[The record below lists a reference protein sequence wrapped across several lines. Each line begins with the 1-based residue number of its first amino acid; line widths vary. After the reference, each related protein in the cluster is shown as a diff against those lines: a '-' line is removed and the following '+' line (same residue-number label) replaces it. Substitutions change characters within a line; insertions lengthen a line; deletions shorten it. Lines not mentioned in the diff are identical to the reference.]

1 MKIALVSGAIIWT
14 PLKIFQIFKRYLPPK
29 NEIKLFTTDFNALKF
44 PNQGI
49 VYANTEEELVNKIK
63 QYSPDIIQINK
74 PVTSATLTKKIL
86 ISQKIPIVEYI
97 YLTYWNHLSNYFV
110 HHISPSSFVIHEL
123 FNRKNLPIEL
133 LKNFS
138 VIPCHIDLDLIKEA
152 KNKNVTKIKQEL
164 APNSELLIGFL
175 SRPDRGKTNNPIFA
189 KILYSICRKIKNVRI
204 IAIGGLTNDFRSR
217 MWELIKKGIFLDVGT
232 LYESKQV
239 YEYLHAL
246 DLFAYHSLIGETFG
260 IAIAEAMATG
270 LPVVINGTP
279 YRTNAQT
286 LLVDNGKDGFVANSI
301 RGFVDAVIY
310 LAKNASLREKFGLNA
325 KVKIFTEYHPKDMTE
340 KMITLYEKIIKNE
353 KIDNNLSLVEI
364 NNEFKERSRNVFD
377 RSITYTLNYLHTT
390 ILAGLME
397 FNIKA
402 LKEFNF
408 TKNSLEIIIKMIKS
422 KLGFRIKT

>member
-232 LYESKQV
+232 LYESKQM

-286 LLVDNGKDGFVANSI
+286 LLVDNGKDGFVANSMKRI
-301 RGFVDAVIY
+301 CRC
-310 LAKNASLREKFGLNA
+310 S
-325 KVKIFTEYHPKDMTE
+325 
-340 KMITLYEKIIKNE
+340 
-353 KIDNNLSLVEI
+353 
-364 NNEFKERSRNVFD
+364 
-377 RSITYTLNYLHTT
+377 
-390 ILAGLME
+390 
-397 FNIKA
+397 NI
-402 LKEFNF
+402 
-408 TKNSLEIIIKMIKS
+408 SS
-422 KLGFRIKT
+422 